1 MSFKNSRR
9 QDLKQFFVSLITA
22 FTKTDIKLHLIYC
35 WKKASMNMKVF
46 CLYGAA
52 VIPRV
57 GMLRMVTRINRDKNE
72 IILFWGCKPTKIKI
86 KIYHKAWPIIL
97 VILTII
103 FILLV
108 KKVVKQLPGGI
119 LEKGVLTLNRTA
131 KHLCRS
137 LLFYMSF
144 RLEACNFIKKTFQ
157 QKCFLWIL
165 RTPILWMTW
174 QHAKMCQ
181 CLWFL

>member
-1 MSFKNSRR
+1 MFFKNSRR

-72 IILFWGCKPTKIKI
+72 IILFWGCKPMKIKI

-97 VILTII
+97 VLLTII
-103 FILLV
+103 FILSGKESGEAVAWRYSRKRCSYFKSHSKALV
-108 KKVVKQLPGGI
+108 PESPFLHEFQAGG
-119 LEKGVLTLNRTA
+119 L
-131 KHLCRS
+131 
-137 LLFYMSF
+137 
-144 RLEACNFIKKTFQ
+144 
-157 QKCFLWIL
+157 
-165 RTPILWMTW
+165 
-174 QHAKMCQ
+174 
-181 CLWFL
+181 